1 MNCKKCGAEV
11 KNSDKFC
18 TKCGKSV
25 NKTNYLNF
33 KDKIISKLKKTIN
46 TKKRKRIAIIFGITI
61 IFILFILIS
70 FNKCI
75 IHHYEDATCTK
86 PVTCTRCGKTKG
98 KALGHNNTLTTKNP
112 TCTKDGF
119 RIAKCTRCNKI
130 IEKEIIDKLGH
141 QYTKWKET
149 KKATCN
155 EDGLK
160 ERKCKNCN
168 NVVTERIKKLKHKYS
183 DWSVTIKPQVGV
195 KGEESRTCSVCG
207 HVDKREM
214 PALAAQDDP
223 NAVLNSS
230 NCKELKELLNTAYP
244 GEELLRNFC
253 KKFNGRT
260 ITFPCTVMYTEQTN
274 PKSLLIWTNDHSV
287 DDLDYLG
294 PQFAVKNIN
303 LNTYPEVNNFNAGK
317 KINISVRILP
327 YEEGTN
333 MLTVEYVSGALR

>member
-1 MNCKKCGAEV
+1 MKCKKCGSEV
-11 KNSDKFC
+11 NDGDKFC
-18 TKCGKSV
+18 QHCGKLIKKSKSTQD
-25 NKTNYLNF
+25 NSTKTNL
-33 KDKIISKLKKTIN
+33 KIKIVL
-46 TKKRKRIAIIFGITI
+46 IAIASLVLLTI
-61 IFILFILIS
+61 GILIV
-70 FNKCI
+70 FRPCLR
-75 IHHYEDATCTK
+75 HDWHEATCTE
-86 PVTCTRCGKTKG
+86 PVTCSKCGRTKG
-98 KALGHNNTLTTKNP
+98 IALGHNNTLTTKKP
-112 TCTKDGF
+112 TCTNDGF
-119 RIAKCTRCNKI
+119 RIVKCTRCNKI

-141 QYTKWKET
+141 EYTEWEEI
-149 KKATCN
+149 KKATCK

-230 NCKELKELLNTAYP
+230 NCKELNELLNTAYP
-244 GEELLRNFC
+244 SEEILRNFC

-274 PKSLLIWTNDHSV
+274 PKSLLIWTNDHGV
-287 DDLDYLG
+287 NDMDYVG
-294 PQFAVKNIN
+294 PQFAVKDIN
-303 LNTYPEVNNFNAGK
+303 LNAHPEVNSFNAWK
-317 KINISVRILP
+317 KINISVKILP
-327 YEEGTN
+327 YVEGAN
-333 MLTVEYVSGALR
+333 MLTVAYVSGALR